1 MDTVN
6 HCFIKRTD
14 LKAQLAMKNQSFQ
27 LIIPADE
34 FLFLQFFHQALY
46 FLAWMLGQQQ
56 IW

>member
-46 FLAWMLGQQQ
+46 FLAWMPGQQQ